1 MMDSDTTRSDRD
13 SQGSALMRMASRHR
27 VAAARAQAEF
37 ASALR
42 MAFGRMASECPGL
55 DGVVQTVDIRP
66 LGLAE
71 LEDLVESGM
80 FLALLEGQGEQMGLL
95 MACPAVMASLIE
107 AQTTGQVSDAP
118 APRRRPTRTDAAL
131 LAPMIDAF
139 LRLLEERCAELPEA
153 AMVRGHAY
161 GSFLDDPRPLGVMLE
176 EGPYLLMHLKVAL
189 GYGARQ
195 GDWMVLL
202 PTGTKQAAARAGTD
216 AEAEERDW
224 AACLTAAV
232 SVSPVRIEAVLC
244 RMQLSLT
251 DALRLRPGDVLR
263 LPENALEA
271 LALESIAHEA
281 VGIGRLGQARG
292 NRAVR
297 LTADPGVL
305 TDSVGVSLSPVAL
318 PASIM
323 PFRPPQ
329 AAFMPDGGAADGA
342 DAGSSDDA
350 PDTVHAD
357 ESGAGS
363 SEDPTPEGPDKPQ

>member
-1 MMDSDTTRSDRD
+1 MMDSDTTQTDTDAR
-13 SQGSALMRMASRHR
+13 GSALMRMASRHR
-27 VAAARAQAEF
+27 VAAAKAQAEF

-42 MAFGRMASECPGL
+42 VAFGRMASECPGL
-55 DGVVQTVDIRP
+55 DGVVQSVDIRP

-71 LEDLVESGM
+71 LDDLVESGM

-139 LRLLEERCAELPEA
+139 LRLLEERCADLPEA
-153 AMVRGHAY
+153 EMVRGHVY
-161 GSFLDDPRPLGVMLE
+161 GSFLDDPRPLGVMLDD
-176 EGPYLLMHLKVAL
+176 GPYMLMHLTVAL

-202 PTGTKQAAARAGTD
+202 PNGTRQATARASTD
-216 AEAEERDW
+216 SEAEERDW
-224 AACLTAAV
+224 AACLNAAV

-263 LPENALEA
+263 LPEDALEA
-271 LALESIAHEA
+271 LALESIDHEA

-318 PASIM
+318 PAAIV

-329 AAFMPDGGAADGA
+329 AAFVPDEGAADGSDTGPPDDEA
-342 DAGSSDDA
+342 DKAHGGASDAGLPENRA
-350 PDTVHAD
+350 PEA
-357 ESGAGS
+357 E
-363 SEDPTPEGPDKPQ
+363 